1 MDAVV
6 KARVDSEDRDAAIAV
21 LESLGLRLS
30 DLIRMTIVQTAK
42 LKTLPFKTQISKSNA
57 LAINEVNNGKAIR
70 ISRVVDI
77 EIPSKKKERLL
88 KEIA

>member
-42 LKTLPFKTQISKSNA
+42 LKSLPFKNQISKASA
-57 LAINEVNNGKAIR
+57 LAINEVKNGKAIR
-70 ISRVVDI
+70 MSRVIDI
-77 EIPSKKKERLL
+77 EIPDKKKENLL